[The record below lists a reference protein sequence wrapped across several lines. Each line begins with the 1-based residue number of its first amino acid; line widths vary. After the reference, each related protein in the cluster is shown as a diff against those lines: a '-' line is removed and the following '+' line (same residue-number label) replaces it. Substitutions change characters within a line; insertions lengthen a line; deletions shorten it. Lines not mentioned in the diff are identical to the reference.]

1 MSWHIINDIVL
12 LFTLDI
18 HYL

>member
-1 MSWHIINDIVL
+1 MSWHIINDIAL